1 MIQKLSDTVELNNGI
16 KIPGLGL
23 GVFQISD
30 QETAE
35 VVKNGIVNGYR
46 LIDTAQIYGNEKGT
60 GAGIKAGLAATGLK
74 REDLFVTSKVWNAR
88 LTYEE
93 TKQSFVE
100 SLEKL
105 QLDYLDLFLIHWPG
119 KDAYKESW
127 LALEDLYAEGEIKAI
142 GVSNFEISHLKNL
155 LSFAKV
161 VPVINQIELHPKLA
175 QTELRDF
182 AAENKIKIQAWSP
195 LMQGQ
200 LLDHPL
206 IVELAQKYGQSPA
219 QIILR
224 WDVQQEILLVVKSI
238 HQERMKNNA
247 AIFDF
252 NIELEDIEKLNQL
265 DEGLR
270 SGPDPMTFDF

>member
-60 GAGIKAGLAATGLK
+60 GAGIKAGLGATGLK

-105 QLDYLDLFLIHWPG
+105 QLDYLDLFLIHWPR

-127 LALEDLYAEGEIKAI
+127 LALEDLYAEGKIKAI

-161 VPVINQIELHPKLA
+161 VPVINQIA
-175 QTELRDF
+175 
-182 AAENKIKIQAWSP
+182 S
-195 LMQGQ
+195 
-200 LLDHPL
+200 
-206 IVELAQKYGQSPA
+206 
-219 QIILR
+219 
-224 WDVQQEILLVVKSI
+224 
-238 HQERMKNNA
+238 
-247 AIFDF
+247 
-252 NIELEDIEKLNQL
+252 
-265 DEGLR
+265 
-270 SGPDPMTFDF
+270 